1 LTITT
6 SEVVVAGARRTYRVP
21 LEQVERFEPGV
32 VHTLSGG
39 NGTPMIVLRR
49 RAGEPIGVSAL
60 SREGFVWN
68 FEKILRNLGPQA
80 SELNRMLATARRAAA
95 VN

>member
-1 LTITT
+1 
-6 SEVVVAGARRTYRVP
+6 
-21 LEQVERFEPGV
+21 
-32 VHTLSGG
+32 
-39 NGTPMIVLRR
+39 MIVLRR

-68 FEKILRNLGPQA
+68 FEKILRNLEPQA